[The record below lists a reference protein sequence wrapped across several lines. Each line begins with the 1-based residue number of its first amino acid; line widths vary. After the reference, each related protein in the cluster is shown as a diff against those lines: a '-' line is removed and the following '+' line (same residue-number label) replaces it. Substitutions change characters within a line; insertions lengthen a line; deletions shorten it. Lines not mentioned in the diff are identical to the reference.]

1 MTWGIG
7 QKLHGGKYII
17 KQILGQ
23 GGFGI
28 TYKALQVYL
37 NRPVVIKTPN
47 EYLHHDPEYDK
58 YIERFIAEGQT
69 LARLSEDPHPHIVGV
84 IELFQEGKIHCLV
97 MEFVP
102 GENLFQAVK
111 SRGALPEA
119 EIVPCI
125 RQIGEALIVVHE
137 AGLVHRD
144 AHPGNIMLRSNGR
157 AVLIDFGIAKQII
170 PATQSSTDK
179 AAHESFAPYEQRYK
193 GSRDP
198 RVDIYCLA
206 ASLYYGVTG
215 QNPTNSLARKLDD
228 EPLIPPQKLIS
239 SISKELN
246 QAILK
251 GMALEAKDR
260 PQSMQSW
267 LKMLDH
273 KHQIPNAVVKGR
285 NAGIEIVNAVAN
297 IVNAGTKIVN
307 AVVKGR
313 NVEAKDPTV
322 TPPPPVEDTHRKE
335 YVYSRPTVEEETIRN
350 RPAITIAWG
359 FLTLSLWNYCFI
371 GYLLTGF
378 NAQFLLLAVVV
389 ALVMAVFVAVPAP
402 DDNVALAVVV
412 ALVVAAVVAV
422 AVDWAVSGAA
432 AVSGAVVVALA
443 VSAAGAV
450 ASTGK
455 QLRQSFSSVHTLL
468 ILTVTS
474 NVGLGLGWIAYR
486 LFKPVG

>member
-193 GSRDP
+193 GSRD
-198 RVDIYCLA
+198 IYCLA

-350 RPAITIAWG
+350 KPARTFAWVL
-359 FLTLSLWNYCFI
+359 LTSLLLTYYFI

-389 ALVMAVFVAVPAP
+389 ALVTAVFVAVPAP
-402 DDNVALAVVV
+402 DDNVALP
-412 ALVVAAVVAV
+412 VAV
-422 AVDWAVSGAA
+422 AWAVSGAA
-432 AVSGAVVVALA
+432 AVSGAVVVAWA
-443 VSAAGAV
+443 VFAAGAV

-455 QLRQSFSSVHTLL
+455 ELRQSFSSVHTFL